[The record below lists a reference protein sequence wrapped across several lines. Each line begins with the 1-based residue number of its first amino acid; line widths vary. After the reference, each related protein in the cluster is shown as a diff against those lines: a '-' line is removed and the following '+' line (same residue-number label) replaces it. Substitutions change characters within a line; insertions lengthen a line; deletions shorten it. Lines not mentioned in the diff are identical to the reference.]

1 MTDIWT
7 EDLMAGDLCFTPE
20 QQAAAWAEFVAVLPA
35 ATVVLLIALGV
46 TADKWR
52 PEAFQACAEHML
64 AAAEAAGL
72 VENRSGV
79 WYKYV
84 HSD

>member
-1 MTDIWT
+1 MTDIRT

-20 QQAAAWAEFVAVLPA
+20 QQVAAWAEFVAVLPA
-35 ATVVLLIALGV
+35 TAGTLASVIGV